1 MTKSIL
7 HIDVASV
14 ATKAHVL
21 TLNGDGLSLAKSA
34 ICPTPAFSEDDGRTD
49 GLGTVLDAIKAQI
62 SGNGQSW
69 EPDSVMVTVSAGGE
83 PKAICAGVV
92 KGISGESARRAALVA
107 GATVSD
113 LVCVDDGRQNFERIS
128 DLRRQDASVAVLAG
142 GVDEEIM
149 SSGSHQILNMARIL
163 SEGLPKKRWSDD
175 RVPVVYAASYEARE
189 EVVRILGDIEIIWA
203 DNVRSKLEEE
213 NLDSAREAVVGVF
226 SESVRSDPR
235 FRGLG
240 RLGLPEVLPSGH
252 AMGLALEQLHSE
264 TGENLMGL
272 SLDGDALQVFS
283 DLKGIFTRTVT
294 PITRVNPGKVA
305 RWLPHPAL
313 EDKLGDFVQNL
324 ILRPWILPASWDEL
338 AVFLAFWKGVIREGI
353 EEHRATAIEL
363 RGVHRQRQ
371 VGETFEV
378 EVAGGDTLVRMPALD
393 RVIMAGTLSHVL
405 LREALVSLVLDGLQ
419 PVGITSVYQDLNNAL
434 QVAGMLSPGSVR
446 VSESLTPVA
455 VLMSPGEDRDRV
467 GTGWAFAG
475 ENGDKQALPVNP
487 GEIKIVPVENASR
500 IDVTLEASRGE
511 DLGEGAGR
519 PTVRKFEPG
528 FSRLY
533 LDGRSRNR
541 LRSLDKV
548 SSRDI
553 IGWYRNLGI
562 FPEDVLSGWAG
573 GRV

>member
-1 MTKSIL
+1 
-7 HIDVASV
+7 
-14 ATKAHVL
+14 
-21 TLNGDGLSLAKSA
+21 
-34 ICPTPAFSEDDGRTD
+34 
-49 GLGTVLDAIKAQI
+49 
-62 SGNGQSW
+62 
-69 EPDSVMVTVSAGGE
+69 
-83 PKAICAGVV
+83 
-92 KGISGESARRAALVA
+92 
-107 GATVSD
+107 
-113 LVCVDDGRQNFERIS
+113 
-128 DLRRQDASVAVLAG
+128 
-142 GVDEEIM
+142 
-149 SSGSHQILNMARIL
+149 
-163 SEGLPKKRWSDD
+163 
-175 RVPVVYAASYEARE
+175 
-189 EVVRILGDIEIIWA
+189 
-203 DNVRSKLEEE
+203 
-213 NLDSAREAVVGVF
+213 
-226 SESVRSDPR
+226 
-235 FRGLG
+235 
-240 RLGLPEVLPSGH
+240 
-252 AMGLALEQLHSE
+252 
-264 TGENLMGL
+264 
-272 SLDGDALQVFS
+272 
-283 DLKGIFTRTVT
+283 
-294 PITRVNPGKVA
+294 
-305 RWLPHPAL
+305 
-313 EDKLGDFVQNL
+313 
-324 ILRPWILPASWDEL
+324 
-338 AVFLAFWKGVIREGI
+338 
-353 EEHRATAIEL
+353 
-363 RGVHRQRQ
+363 
-371 VGETFEV
+371 
-378 EVAGGDTLVRMPALD
+378 
-393 RVIMAGTLSHVL
+393 L